1 MQETTVETRLREEI
15 KKMGG
20 AAYKLSAAVDTGMPD
35 RLVCL
40 PGGRVIFVETKRP
53 KGGRLSA
60 MQKYRHR
67 QLRAMGFDV
76 RVINTTA
83 AVTEFV
89 EECKSGKI
97 QNKGGD

>member
-1 MQETTVETRLREEI
+1 MQEKPIEEKLRDEI
-15 KKMGG
+15 KKIGG
-20 AAYKLSAAVDTGMPD
+20 AAYKLESHGCNGLPD

-60 MQKYRHR
+60 LQKYRHKA
-67 QLRAMGFDV
+67 LRLMGFDV

-83 AVTEFV
+83 AVAEFI
-89 EECKSGKI
+89 EEVRNGK
-97 QNKGGD
+97 